1 MITKIVISAFC
12 YLICCIFENVILQKE
27 EIRIKQIWIL
37 FGISLPAL
45 LWFNVPFITI
55 MCYPLLVG
63 QCFIDFTK
71 LELSDYN
78 NAMLFL
84 ASMIYSFQNGFNFK
98 SFIIIG
104 VLFFLL
110 YLMPFSNM
118 GFGDVKML
126 FATALFVPSKLI
138 LSYIFY
144 MLAISLV
151 IGICYKI
158 FKKQN
163 EFPMGP
169 AIAIMSFVIQI
180 I

>member
-1 MITKIVISAFC
+1 MITKIAISAFC
-12 YLICCIFENVILQKE
+12 YLICCFFENMILQKE
-27 EIRIKQIWIL
+27 EIKIKQIWIL

-45 LWFNVPFITI
+45 LWFDVPFIAI

-78 NAMLFL
+78 NVMLFL
-84 ASMIYSFQNGFNFK
+84 ASIIYGFQNGFNFK
-98 SFIIIG
+98 SLIIG
-104 VLFFLL
+104 ILFFLL

-126 FATALFVPSKLI
+126 FATVLFVPSKLI
-138 LSYIFY
+138 PSYIFY

-151 IGICYKI
+151 IGICYKV